1 MFQSTLLKR
10 TMSLV
15 VLSLVAS
22 AIIATIAFVVA
33 GKSATLTIELENAL
47 KIDSRLNDVFSN
59 NPEYFE
65 DSDFI
70 YLFFGSSYAN

>member
-47 KIDSRLNDVFSN
+47 KIDSKLNDVFSN

-65 DSDFI
+65 DSDFR
-70 YLFFGSSYAN
+70 YFFFG

>member
-22 AIIATIAFVVA
+22 AVIATIAFVVA
-33 GKSATLTIELENAL
+33 GKSATLSLELESAI
-47 KIDSRLNDVFSN
+47 KIDSRYNEIFSSH
-59 NPEYFE
+59 PE
-65 DSDFI
+65 
-70 YLFFGSSYAN
+70 